1 MQAPDLAAIDVFP
14 DLARAENWRERIAQ
28 IESLCAAG
36 PRMRSVM
43 QQRFAIELMIERLRK
58 RPQRTLS
65 TAETR
70 IAELA
75 AALVREIDTMPAS
88 GRTRFQARL
97 STALSSDQT
106 LISVFHLMRTAIM
119 QRNRGF
125 DVAFG
130 GLQDNAPFDLL
141 VTRDR
146 MEAEIICDV
155 VSADEG
161 RGVHRSAWF
170 RLADRIDPDLQTWL
184 AAHPGR
190 YLLKM
195 TLPQGLREDGLCENG
210 ESDNS
215 LATLHE
221 RIRTMLASQRRA
233 DYDEAAVL
241 RLDPLLL
248 AAAQAEER
256 PLLSSLR
263 QEFGSEAHLSV
274 TASGGG
280 VFVMAARTG
289 RENDIAA
296 AVCRRMS
303 ALAPTRLTG
312 SRPGILAMFVEDTDR
327 LEWREIRDRLEL
339 EGEARQFLTAPEAA
353 SVVAVTCAS
362 RMEMF
367 GLQPPDA
374 AEEGELRFRNPS
386 HPAAKAAA
394 LAPAVASSA

>member
-1 MQAPDLAAIDVFP
+1 MQAPDLAALDLFP
-14 DLARAENWRERIAQ
+14 DLARPTLWRERISK
-28 IESLCAAG
+28 IEALCAAG
-36 PRMRSVM
+36 PRVRSVF

-65 TAETR
+65 APETR
-70 IAELA
+70 VAELA
-75 AALVREIDTMPAS
+75 TALVREMEDMPAS
-88 GRTRFQARL
+88 GRALFQSRL
-97 STALSSDQT
+97 SDALTSDQS
-106 LISVFHLMRTAIM
+106 LISIFHLMRTATL
-119 QRNRGF
+119 QRSRGF
-125 DVAFG
+125 AVSFG
-130 GLQDNAPFDLL
+130 ALQDNAPFDLL
-141 VTRDR
+141 VHRDSS
-146 MEAEIICDV
+146 EAEIICDV

-195 TLPQGLREDGLCENG
+195 TLPQGLREDA
-210 ESDNS
+210 DPTDS
-215 LATLHE
+215 LANLHE
-221 RIRTMLASQRRA
+221 RIRTMLTSQRRA

-248 AAAQAEER
+248 AGAQAEER

-263 QEFGSEAHLSV
+263 QEFGAEAHLSV

-296 AVCRRMS
+296 AVRRRMS

-312 SRPGILAMFVEDTDR
+312 SRPGILAMFIEDTDR
-327 LEWREIRDRLEL
+327 LEWREIRERLDL
-339 EGEARQFLTAPEAA
+339 EGEARQFLTAPEATN
-353 SVVAVTCAS
+353 VVAVTCAS

-374 AEEGELRFRNPS
+374 AEDGELRFRNPS
-386 HPAAKAAA
+386 HPAAKAPA
-394 LAPAVASSA
+394 LAPAVASSG